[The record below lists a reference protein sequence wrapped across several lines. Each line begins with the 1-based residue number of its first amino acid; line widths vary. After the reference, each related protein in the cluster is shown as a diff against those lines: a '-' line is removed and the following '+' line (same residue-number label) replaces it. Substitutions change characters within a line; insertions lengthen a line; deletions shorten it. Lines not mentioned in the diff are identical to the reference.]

1 MMTSLQTYVRRGR
14 LDLLRLLRRTWF
26 RRLARGVGWFAGALV
41 LSAAAV
47 ENFPLP
53 LSLGLLCAG
62 SGWPAVLVA
71 TGGALGYRIFWGSA
85 GFLPMLWMGAGTLAA
100 LLLGD
105 QGPRRLMDAMAS
117 LIVAACG
124 VGARLWLKDETPL
137 EIYLLQIGRASCRER
152 V

>member
-71 TGGALGYRIFWGSA
+71 TGGALG
-85 GFLPMLWMGAGTLAA
+85 
-100 LLLGD
+100 
-105 QGPRRLMDAMAS
+105 
-117 LIVAACG
+117 
-124 VGARLWLKDETPL
+124 
-137 EIYLLQIGRASCRER
+137 
-152 V
+152 